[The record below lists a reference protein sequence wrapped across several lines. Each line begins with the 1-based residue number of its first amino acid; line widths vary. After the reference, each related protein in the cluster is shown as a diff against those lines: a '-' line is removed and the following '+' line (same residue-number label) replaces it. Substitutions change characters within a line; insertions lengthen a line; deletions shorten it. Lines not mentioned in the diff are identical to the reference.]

1 MLKLKFKDDDFNKT
15 DGFLGSTMLKLKK
28 ISGGSYGKMWCM
40 LFTWIL
46 GVSFFMYLILRFK

>member
-1 MLKLKFKDDDFNKT
+1 MLKFKDDDFNKT